1 MEQHKSLR
9 TDYPVLMDAKDL
21 QDLGMSRTMA
31 YRMLN
36 RQDVPTVRIGG
47 RRFMNRD
54 RFFEWLDSNTSVIPT
69 TAAY

>member
-36 RQDVPTVRIGG
+36 RQDVPTVSIGG

-54 RFFEWLDSNTSVIPT
+54 RFFEWLDNNTNVIPT
-69 TAAY
+69 TAAF